1 MGTRAEYTP
10 GMTSPSVVDTLALA
24 LAGRADVR
32 VAVLF
37 GSQARG
43 SARLDSDVDVAVDAP
58 GVDTLALG
66 AMLAAALGREV
77 DVVLLEDA
85 PISLLEHLVRD
96 GIVVHQGYPG
106 AGARWRS
113 HTLATLE
120 TDRPWL
126 SRMCDAWLA
135 RVKDHGLSRG

>member
-1 MGTRAEYTP
+1 MA
-10 GMTSPSVVDTLALA
+10 SPSIVDPLRLA
-24 LAGRADVR
+24 LAGRTDVR
-32 VAVLF
+32 VAILF

-43 SARLDSDVDVAVDAP
+43 SARVDSDVDVAVDAP
-58 GVDTLALG
+58 GVDVLALS
-66 AMLAAALGREV
+66 AELACSLGREV

-85 PISLLEHLVRD
+85 PISLIEHLVRD

-106 AGARWRS
+106 AGALWRS

-126 SRMCDAWLA
+126 SRMCDAWLT
-135 RVKDHGLSRG
+135 RVKDHGIS